1 LAGKQKHMEPIKE
14 VVLERI
20 YDASP
25 ETVWQAWTKPELLK
39 QWWGPDN
46 VTIPECEVD
55 LKVGGKFYIVM
66 EAGEAMGPYK
76 GTKWPMMAE
85 FTVVEP
91 NAKLFYTAQAWTEG
105 AAKEDTMIDQTTEVT
120 FTQEG
125 DPSASL
131 GTSKTKVT
139 VKASIYKLGA
149 KAKMAAEGMQMGFT
163 QQLEKL
169 DAFLAT
175 KK

>member
-1 LAGKQKHMEPIKE
+1 MQPIKE
-14 VVLERI
+14 VVLEKT
-20 YDASP
+20 YDAP
-25 ETVWQAWTKPELLK
+25 IQTVWQAWTDPEQLK

-76 GTKWPMMAE
+76 GTLWPMLAE

-91 NAKLFYTAQAWTEG
+91 NSKLAYKAQAWTEG
-105 AAKEDTMIDQTTEVT
+105 QKEETTIDQTTEIT
-120 FTQEG
+120 MDEENG
-125 DPSASL
+125 
-131 GTSKTKVT
+131 KTKLK
-139 VKASIYKLGA
+139 VKAAIHKTGPGA
-149 KAKMAAEGMQMGFT
+149 GMAVQGMQAGFT

-169 DAFLAT
+169 NGFLT
-175 KK
+175 VQS

>member
-1 LAGKQKHMEPIKE
+1 MEPISANGGSASGGKEIIKE
-14 VVLERI
+14 VVLERV

-25 ETVWQAWTKPELLK
+25 ETVWRAWTDPEMLK

-55 LKVGGKFYIVM
+55 LTVGGKFYIVM

-76 GTKWPMMAE
+76 GTKWPMQAE
-85 FTVVEP
+85 FTVIEP
-91 NAKLFYTAQAWTEG
+91 NSKLFYKAQAWTEG
-105 AAKEDTMIDQTTEVT
+105 ADKEETMIDQTTEIT
-120 FTQEG
+120 FSEEG
-125 DPSASL
+125 
-131 GTSKTKVT
+131 SKTRVT
-139 VKASIYKLGA
+139 VKASIYKTGP

-169 DAFLAT
+169 NTFLSD

>member
-1 LAGKQKHMEPIKE
+1 MEPIKE
-14 VVLERI
+14 VTLEKT

-25 ETVWQAWTKPELLK
+25 QTVWQAWTKPEMLK
-39 QWWGPDN
+39 QWWGQDN

-76 GTKWPMMAE
+76 GTLWPMDAE
-85 FTVVEP
+85 YTVIEP
-91 NAKLFYTAQAWTEG
+91 NSKLFYKAHAWTEG
-105 AAKEDTMIDQTTEVT
+105 DKEETTIDQTTEVT
-120 FTQEG
+120 FTEEG
-125 DPSASL
+125 
-131 GTSKTKVT
+131 GKTKVT
-139 VKASIYKLGA
+139 VKAAIYKTGP

-169 DAFLAT
+169 NGFLSG

>member
-1 LAGKQKHMEPIKE
+1 MQPIKE
-14 VVLERI
+14 VILERI

-46 VTIPECEVD
+46 VIIPECEVD
-55 LKVGGKFYIVM
+55 LRVGGKFYIVM

-76 GTKWPMMAE
+76 GTLWPMLAE
-85 FTVVEP
+85 FTLIEP
-91 NAKLFYTAQAWTEG
+91 NAKLFY
-105 AAKEDTMIDQTTEVT
+105 AAKAWVGEQQNDETLIDQTTEVT
-120 FTQEG
+120 FTQEDG
-125 DPSASL
+125 
-131 GTSKTKVT
+131 KTKVK
-139 VKASIYKLGA
+139 VKASIYKLGP

-169 DAFLAT
+169 NIFLAA

>member
-1 LAGKQKHMEPIKE
+1 MDNQNKPIKE
-14 VVLERI
+14 VILERT

-25 ETVWQAWTKPELLK
+25 EMVWQAWTNPEMLK

-46 VTIPECEVD
+46 VTIPECRLD

-66 EAGEAMGPYK
+66 EAGEGMGQYK
-76 GTKWPMMAE
+76 GTRWPMDAE
-85 FTVVEP
+85 YTVVEP
-91 NAKLFYTAQAWTEG
+91 NSKLFYKALAWTEG
-105 AAKEDTMIDQTTEVT
+105 DNKEDTMIDQTTEVT
-120 FTQEG
+120 FTEHG
-125 DPSASL
+125 GPSTSL

-139 VKASIYKLGA
+139 VKASIYKTGP
-149 KAKMAAEGMQMGFT
+149 KAKMAAEGMQYGFT

-169 DAFLAT
+169 NTFLAA